1 MKATEDRFKLKLKHP
16 EHYWMKGIYKITIGR
31 MVYVGKAL
39 TVGTRMYQHELSIN
53 SAIKNYSRL
62 VNIGPKSDDER
73 RKIGYL
79 SIAKYIQENPSITY
93 GTVEVIERQVCSNR
107 LYFSENFYLKEFAG
121 NPDCYNISRAGSLPK
136 GTEDNLWEAVVAGES
151 IEYFDPRIPKYRLSS
166 SGNNNQNKKI
176 LEQIK
181 EHKETKPYK
190 IQRLQEKRERLL
202 GDNPSLQRRMAVTKY
217 ILEEI
222 QAL

>member
-31 MVYVGKAL
+31 MMYFGKAL
-39 TVGTRMYQHELSIN
+39 ALGPRIYQHELSIN
-53 SAIKNYSRL
+53 SAIKNYSRWL
-62 VNIGPKSDDER
+62 NIGATSEAEKS
-73 RKIGYL
+73 KIGYL
-79 SIAKYIQENPSITY
+79 NIARYIHENPGITE

-121 NPDCYNISRAGSLPK
+121 NPDCYNISRVGSLPK
-136 GTEDNLWEAVVAGES
+136 WTEDNLWEAVVAGDK
-151 IEYFDPRIPKYRLSS
+151 IEYFDPRIPGYRLSS
-166 SGNNNQNKKI
+166 ANNNNQNKKI
-176 LEQIK
+176 LDQIK
-181 EHKETKPYK
+181 QHKETKPYK
-190 IQRLQEKRERLL
+190 IQRLKEKHERLL
-202 GDNPSLQRRMAVTKY
+202 GDNPSLERRGVVAKY